1 MNGIVI
7 RIAGVPNPETKVF
20 RQESITIGT
29 ADKCDVVITP
39 EVSLLVP
46 IPESNTEPLPP
57 PALPAQTTLL
67 TLKLVEGT
75 YRVATLGNDAN
86 VQRDSEPVV
95 IGEALHDGDTYH
107 FGATGIRLR
116 FFALSEAAELT
127 ESFKLGTAMLARVK
141 PAARQLRFRRR
152 GKAELQPAAEAQS
165 TEVSAE
171 VNVGVPRTDVAIV
184 FVKQLTRE
192 LFDEIPKRWLYAAVG
207 LGALL
212 IGLAIYI
219 PTISFFQGRQNQLAI
234 NDLNKTIEETKRRLE
249 DVNKELGKVG
259 ESAASAVRTVSFA
272 SRVVEDYGQSV
283 CLIYGS
289 YAFVDPRAGR
299 EARFKEFN
307 ENNNPINPNG
317 GLNLSTDGNGR
328 VYVTEFI
335 GTGFLVEAGLVLTN
349 RHVLHPWE
357 DDPVASVIRN
367 QGLRPRLREL
377 LVYFPKVRQP
387 FVLKSLEIS
396 DQRDVALCGFEQG
409 EAKLPALPLDD
420 KGESAISGQSVV
432 LMGFPAGM
440 DGLLARVD
448 DRERWGLSRV
458 GLRAALNELAQREQI
473 RPQSTQGHI
482 GDITER
488 QLVYDAPT
496 SEGGS
501 GGPVFG
507 LNGKVIGINQAV
519 MQNTPSNFGVPIR
532 YGIELLQKYKA
543 TLQAKLD
550 ASSVEPSPSVMPSQ

>member
-7 RIAGVPNPETKVF
+7 RLAGVPNPETKVF

-29 ADKCDVVITP
+29 DDKCDVLITP
-39 EVSLLVP
+39 EVSLLAP
-46 IPESNTEPLPP
+46 LPENEAELLPP
-57 PALPAQTTLL
+57 PALPARAMLL
-67 TLKLVEGT
+67 TLKLVDGT
-75 YRVATLGNDAN
+75 YRVSALGNDAN
-86 VQRDSEPVV
+86 VQRDGEPVV

-116 FFALSEAAELT
+116 FFALSDAAELS

-141 PAARQLRFRRR
+141 PAARQLRLRRR
-152 GKAELQPAAEAQS
+152 GKTELQPAAEAQP
-165 TEVSAE
+165 TE

-192 LFDEIPKRWLYAAVG
+192 LVAEIPKRWLYAMAG

-219 PTISFFQGRQNQLAI
+219 PTMSFFQGRQNQQAI
-234 NDLNKTIEETKRRLE
+234 SELNKTIEETKRRLE

-259 ESAASAVRTVSFA
+259 ENAASAVRTVSFA

-335 GTGFLVEAGLVLTN
+335 GTGFLVEAGLVLSN

-377 LVYFPKVRQP
+377 LVYFPKSHQP
-387 FVLKSLEIS
+387 YVLKQLEIS

-409 EAKLPALPLDD
+409 DAKLPALPLDD

-519 MQNTPSNFGVPIR
+519 MPNTPSNFGVPIR
-532 YGIELLQKYKA
+532 FGIELLQKYKA
-543 TLQAKLD
+543 ALQAKLD